1 MTVPDKDDVDAL
13 MTAITD
19 DPVPEEALS
28 DPAFAAEHVA
38 AVADVALLRERLG
51 VIGAVLAAAPKA
63 PPERVVPLRAPR
75 TARRRFTVALGA
87 VAAAAAAVTV
97 IGGMGWL
104 AVDAGRGAGAGGDAD
119 GSGAKAAA
127 PDERGDGSAR
137 QEAARTPEGFVA
149 CSRLIVEGTV
159 TAVDAVPG
167 AARDRITL
175 KVTRHI
181 KPASGDRTVTFP
193 MSHDV
198 DPRLQKGDRTLITVP
213 KGAAEPDNWATGKEG
228 DELRRMILKALP
240 GSAGIRCPE

>member
-28 DPAFAAEHVA
+28 DPAFAAEHAA

-51 VIGAVLAAAPKA
+51 VIGAALAAAPEA

-75 TARRRFTVALGA
+75 TARRRFTIASA
-87 VAAAAAAVTV
+87 RSPRAAPPSRDRRD
-97 IGGMGWL
+97 GL
-104 AVDAGRGAGAGGDAD
+104 AGGGCGQGGRRDAD
-119 GSGAKAAA
+119 SGDAKAAA
-127 PDERGDGSAR
+127 PDERADGSGHA
-137 QEAARTPEGFVA
+137 EAARTAEGFVA

-198 DPRLQKGDRTLITVP
+198 DPRLEKGDRALITVP

-240 GSAGIRCPE
+240 GSAGIRCRE